1 MVSAL
6 TGNLNAIFGIALA
19 LGNNAPVR
27 TGNVHN
33 NRKVGLLRQL
43 CHNILGSLAA
53 ALFFAVG
60 VINNFLKIIKAC
72 SLQGFQAIYNLYN
85 SSLVIAYARS
95 PGKVIFVNME
105 RTTCSFTF
113 FKYCINMGNKQNR
126 VFACSL

>member
-27 TGNVHN
+27 TCNVHD
-33 NRKVGLLRQL
+33 NRKIGLLRQL

-53 ALFFAVG
+53 TFFFTVG
-60 VINNFLKIIKAC
+60 VINNFLEIIKAC
-72 SLQGFQAIYNLYN
+72 SLQGFQAIDNLYYG
-85 SSLVIAYARS
+85 SLVIAYTRS
-95 PGKVIFVNME
+95 PGKIILVNTE
-105 RTTCSFTF
+105 RTTCSFTL